1 MVAQAGSFASWT
13 MRRTDNNV
21 AGALPIILKPSR
33 RFRNDREALVGHQ
46 GSSIERWRGVAQVVL
61 QVTSVLG
68 ILRLMCRITFCLG
81 WARVLAGRVED
92 SEC

>member
-1 MVAQAGSFASWT
+1 

-81 WARVLAGRVED
+81 WARVLAGRVVD